1 MLAQRIRKYL
11 LYNHRMSCGGQ
22 EEPPSSKERENVSAT
37 STTQPAQV
45 EYKKNS
51 GDITKN
57 EAKMLSANNKKM
69 TEGLTEGWKV
79 KEEESHSEEC
89 SISIDEQVQDRI
101 SVSNWDIVIATE
113 DSVMMKGTGCYGGV
127 TYATKQC
134 QRKLFGKIF
143 LHARLYLYHN

>member
-1 MLAQRIRKYL
+1 MKMLAQRIRKYL

-57 EAKMLSANNKKM
+57 EAKMLSAKNRKM
-69 TEGLTEGWKV
+69 TEWVRNLPQNLFLGEKYV
-79 KEEESHSEEC
+79 AQKERK
-89 SISIDEQVQDRI
+89 IIPK
-101 SVSNWDIVIATE
+101 IVDTSFHWNA
-113 DSVMMKGTGCYGGV
+113 
-127 TYATKQC
+127 
-134 QRKLFGKIF
+134 
-143 LHARLYLYHN
+143 